1 MLLVPKLR
9 SLGPGIGDLCK
20 TSTVVLTSI
29 YAQYY
34 YSVALDRR
42 WDIVHSLGRARHCL
56 MNSKDKAANYFELTL
71 RDTDWANFTKS
82 WDIAIAQALE
92 TSPEDL
98 QWLSHLLPYQLRE
111 LVCLRCFF
119 AQRFPAH
126 SPLRLYRY
134 GFYDEFLG
142 TLVLDK
148 STADIEEMFRILH
161 HLAKHQQFEYLQET
175 MERIMH

>member
-82 WDIAIAQALE
+82 WDVAIAQALE

-98 QWLSHLLPYQLRE
+98 QWLSVRP
-111 LVCLRCFF
+111 
-119 AQRFPAH
+119 
-126 SPLRLYRY
+126 
-134 GFYDEFLG
+134 
-142 TLVLDK
+142 
-148 STADIEEMFRILH
+148 
-161 HLAKHQQFEYLQET
+161 
-175 MERIMH
+175 